1 MISLRHGHG
10 LKEGSAGKCVCSL
23 VEVFEYC
30 FCNIAANLLAAPSEC
45 IRYKERH
52 KDLIMSSKSKMPPGL
67 KLLIGAGGIYVSFL
81 SYGKLHEQIFKYKS
95 EDGEKFTYAFFLQ
108 ALGK

>member
-1 MISLRHGHG
+1 MGTA
-10 LKEGSAGKCVCSL
+10 LKKAAQGKCVCSL
-23 VEVFEYC
+23 VEFCEYC
-30 FCNIAANLLAAPSEC
+30 FCNITATLLAAPSEC
-45 IRYKERH
+45 IRYKEGH

-95 EDGEKFTYAFFLQ
+95 ADGEKFTYAFFLQ